1 MPLLSKK
8 NEKASMKSALIIKYL
23 GIIILITSCFMEN
36 KGMIEI
42 KSKHSFLYKD
52 QVFKIDTTLKTIPMQ
67 CNY

>member
-1 MPLLSKK
+1 
-8 NEKASMKSALIIKYL
+8 MKSALIIKYL

-42 KSKHSFLYKD
+42 ESKHSFLYKD